1 VHTPEEYDTWI
12 ASQQQATQA
21 QAEVVKQ
28 TIAMNPANLS
38 ASNYLAPYAQEMGVK
53 PALVAHLHHDMN
65 HHDLNMSAIASAT
78 K

>member
-1 VHTPEEYDTWI
+1 MIVHTPEEYDTWI

-38 ASNYLAPYAQEMGVK
+38 PSEYLAPYAKEMGVK
-53 PALVAHLHHDMN
+53 PQMLNHLHQ
-65 HHDLNMSAIASAT
+65 HH
-78 K
+78 